1 MEADET
7 TAESEEGLMDVGAA
21 FIAHGEAPVAVEP
34 GQRTLHHPAMATQAL
49 AGVDALAGDADANV
63 ATAQRLAAA
72 GDVVALIGV
81 HLGGTLA
88 PPPMGLLDRRDG
100 SEQCREDDGVVPVS
114 PGQERSERDP
124 AAVAHNMALRARFS
138 RSVGFGPT
146 HSPPF

>member
-21 FIAHGEAPVAVEP
+21 FVAHGEAPVAVEP
-34 GQRTLHHPAMATQAL
+34 SQRTLHHPAMAAQPG
-49 AGVDALAGDADANV
+49 AGVNALAGDADANV

-88 PPPMGLLDRRDG
+88 PPPIGLLDRRDG
-100 SEQCREDDGVVPVS
+100 IEQLLEDDGVVTVR
-114 PGQERSERDP
+114 PGQERSEREIGR
-124 AAVAHNMALRARFS
+124 AH
-138 RSVGFGPT
+138 V
-146 HSPPF
+146 